1 MPCKAA
7 AVHDSCRLPLLLC
20 GKSAVVPVC
29 YLSRQKEE
37 PMVSSTQPCFVV
49 LPHWPC
55 APPTAA
61 QVANEIWVV
70 DKGTVQKWN
79 GDIVS
84 YKQHLRQQHAALAK
98 RDDMK

>member
-1 MPCKAA
+1 MPGLKTAATVVAA
-7 AVHDSCRLPLLLC
+7 ARLSAATLARTTTHLQCRL
-20 GKSAVVPVC
+20 SRTAV
-29 YLSRQKEE
+29 
-37 PMVSSTQPCFVV
+37 
-49 LPHWPC
+49 
-55 APPTAA
+55 

-70 DKGTVQKWN
+70 DKGTVQKWD

>member
-1 MPCKAA
+1 MLPC
-7 AVHDSCRLPLLLC
+7 
-20 GKSAVVPVC
+20 
-29 YLSRQKEE
+29 
-37 PMVSSTQPCFVV
+37 
-49 LPHWPC
+49 LPHCP
-55 APPTAA
+55 AV

-70 DKGTVQKWN
+70 DKGTVQKWD